1 MARFVTFYESAGRV
15 RLQALQKGVEIMSD
29 CMCCKIAGGEIP
41 TDFVYRD
48 EDVVVF
54 RDVAPQAPTHLLVIP
69 RCHVASSAEVKDS
82 AVWGALMGAA
92 VKVAL
97 SLGLEKD
104 GYRMVINTGEGS
116 GQTVPH
122 LHIHLLS
129 GRNFGWPPG

>member
-1 MARFVTFYESAGRV
+1 
-15 RLQALQKGVEIMSD
+15 MSD
-29 CMCCKIAGGEIP
+29 CIFCKIAGGEIP

-129 GRNFGWPPG
+129 GRKFGWPPG